1 MLAYSVNLY
10 KYNKIYAYA
19 VFNTDKLEKT
29 WLYWLNQNIKLDQFA
44 KNIPKLHK
52 IKFLNSELIST
63 KIPLIVSTLKALE
76 VQFS

>member
-29 WLYWLNQNIKLDQFA
+29 WPY
-44 KNIPKLHK
+44 
-52 IKFLNSELIST
+52 
-63 KIPLIVSTLKALE
+63 
-76 VQFS
+76 